1 MLKIPKDKLP
11 HHLAIIM
18 DGNGRWAK
26 RRGLPRSEGHRVGM
40 EKVREMGRL
49 CLDFGIKVL
58 TVYAFS
64 CQNWKRP
71 KEEVDFLMSTF
82 ERYLDEEAD
91 DLNERGIQLRVIGRK
106 DGLSP
111 ELRRRIKAAMELTRR
126 NRKLIFNLALN
137 YGGQEEIVD
146 AVRAIAEK
154 VKRGELSP
162 DQINVDLLS
171 QHLYTADLPYPDLLI
186 RTGGE
191 YRLSNFLLYQIA
203 YTELWITPTF
213 WPDFGKEQL
222 IQALEEYARRERRF
236 GGLGPSVETGRS

>member
-71 KEEVDFLMSTF
+71 KEEVDFLMSAF

-126 NRKLIFNLALN
+126 NRELIFNLALN
-137 YGGQEEIVD
+137 YGGQEEIC
-146 AVRAIAEK
+146 
-154 VKRGELSP
+154 L
-162 DQINVDLLS
+162 
-171 QHLYTADLPYPDLLI
+171 LYT
-186 RTGGE
+186 
-191 YRLSNFLLYQIA
+191 S
-203 YTELWITPTF
+203 
-213 WPDFGKEQL
+213 
-222 IQALEEYARRERRF
+222 
-236 GGLGPSVETGRS
+236 PSPRDS